1 MKNEKKKSNLVE
13 KRPQKNYYP
22 ERERARKKYNP

>member
-22 ERERARKKYNP
+22 ERESAKKI